1 MAWLGVA
8 DYLVFTLVI
17 GIALAVGLY
26 EALAGGG
33 QKNTSTY
40 MVGDRRLKLVPAL
53 ASMFMSSIS
62 AIRLVR
68 HQPLDLSENVEV
80 KTNHISTLKT

>member
-8 DYLVFTLVI
+8 DYTVFALVI

-33 QKNTSTY
+33 QKNTSAY

-62 AIRLVR
+62 AIRLVLKGPLGMR
-68 HQPLDLSENVEV
+68 HFQCCQF
-80 KTNHISTLKT
+80 